1 MLPIHCRRV
10 LAALCFIVA
19 APLLAEAPA
28 EKKPQPTKFIRIEQN
43 ADKQPVAL
51 ETAIVRYV
59 PASGEGNLTVDLIS
73 AVHVGDRG
81 YYDKLNKQFEQY
93 DVLLYELVAPA
104 GTVIPKGGKKNNDN
118 PVAML
123 QQMMKL
129 VLGLE
134 HQTDLI
140 DYTKK
145 NFVHADMSPA
155 DMAEAIKKRGDN
167 ALTLTLGIMADIIR
181 QQNQAML
188 KGGNAG
194 ADFDPLSLLTDGDG
208 GLKLKRAM
216 AQQLGNVDG
225 AGLGQTMNTILITD
239 RNGAAMKVFQK
250 ELANGKK
257 KIAIFYGAAHMP
269 DFEKRLRDD
278 FGLKRDSMTWL
289 KAWDLQTQPKL
300 GVEDLLKMLK

>member
-1 MLPIHCRRV
+1 MLPIRFHRV
-10 LAALCFIVA
+10 VAAICFFAA
-19 APLLAEAPA
+19 APLLAQAPA
-28 EKKPQPTKFIRIEQN
+28 EKKTPPTSFLRIQQN

-51 ETAIVRYV
+51 ETAIIRYV
-59 PASGEGNLTVDLIS
+59 PASGQGNLTVDLVS
-73 AVHVGDRG
+73 VVHVGEKA
-81 YYDKLNKQFEQY
+81 YYEKLNKQFEQY

-104 GTVIPKGGKKNNDN
+104 GTVIPKGGKKNNDH
-118 PVAML
+118 PVAIL

-167 ALTLTLGIMADIIR
+167 ALTLTLGVMADVMR
-181 QQNQAML
+181 QQNMALL

-194 ADFDPLSLLTDGDG
+194 ADFDPLSLLTDGDA
-208 GLKLKRAM
+208 GLKLKRMM
-216 AQQLGNVDG
+216 AQQLASMEG
-225 AGLGQTMNTILITD
+225 AGLGQTINTILITD

-250 ELANGKK
+250 EMANGKK

-278 FGLKRDSMTWL
+278 FGLKRDSVTWL

-300 GVEDLLKMLK
+300 GVDDLLKMLK

>member
-1 MLPIHCRRV
+1 MLPNPCRPV
-10 LAALCFIVA
+10 LTALSLLVA
-19 APLLAEAPA
+19 VPLLAQAPA
-28 EKKPQPTKFIRIEQN
+28 EKKATPTQFIRLEKN

-59 PASGEGNLTVDLIS
+59 PASGEGNLTVDLVS
-73 AVHVGDRG
+73 VVHVGDRA
-81 YYDKLNKQFEQY
+81 YYEKLNKQFEQY

-123 QQMMKL
+123 QQMMKF

-155 DMAEAIKKRGDN
+155 DMAEAMKNRGDN

-181 QQNQAML
+181 QQNQALL

-194 ADFDPLSLLTDGDG
+194 ADFDPLTLLTDANG
-208 GLKLKRAM
+208 GLKLKQAI
-216 AQQLGNVDG
+216 AQQLANMDG
-225 AGLGQTMNTILITD
+225 AGLGQTVNTILITD
-239 RNGAAMKVFQK
+239 RNGAALKVFQK
-250 ELANGKK
+250 ELAKGKK

-269 DFEKRLRDD
+269 DFEKHLRDD
-278 FGLKRDSMTWL
+278 FGLKRDSVTWL